1 MTGEDIKKE
10 ILETFSAVT
19 FKYHGK
25 NCGVDP
31 FSMKSFCLWF
41 GDEDKYTNS
50 IEETMTVKFF
60 DGKSLNEI
68 AQIIEI
74 N

>member
-1 MTGEDIKKE
+1 MTGNEIKKR

-31 FSMKSFCLWF
+31 FSMEKFCLWF
-41 GDEDKYTNS
+41 GDED
-50 IEETMTVKFF
+50 
-60 DGKSLNEI
+60 
-68 AQIIEI
+68 
-74 N
+74 

>member
-1 MTGEDIKKE
+1 MTGNEIKKR

-31 FSMKSFCLWF
+31 FSMEKFCLWF
-41 GDEDKYTNS
+41 GDEDRYTTS
-50 IEETMTVKFF
+50 IEETMNTKFF

-68 AQIIEI
+68 AGTVQID
-74 N
+74 